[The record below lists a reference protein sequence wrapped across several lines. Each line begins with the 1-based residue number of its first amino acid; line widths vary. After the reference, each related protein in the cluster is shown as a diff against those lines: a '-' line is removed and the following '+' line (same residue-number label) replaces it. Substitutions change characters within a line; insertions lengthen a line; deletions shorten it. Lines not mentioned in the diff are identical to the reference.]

1 MPRVKSTSKF
11 TIAASALAL
20 LIGATSFTMP
30 KAVQAAVVYDP
41 TNHVQNVLQAARAL
55 EQIRIQSEQLTAQ
68 IRALAK
74 SPYDH
79 SKEIGQAM
87 AALDD
92 LGQQARGLATTV
104 RGLDRQFSELYP
116 ENGAA
121 RSAMARL
128 ETAARRIELSRQTA
142 EDLAQTAARL
152 EASRPN
158 RAARI
163 RGALAAS
170 RDAEGET
177 GAIQSSVQALGVLSE
192 QLEGLQA
199 LMAAQSRLAAQEAA
213 ERAASKQEAIAARRA
228 QWARK
233 AQKPKAPA
241 FNPLPNARQ

>member
-1 MPRVKSTSKF
+1 MSRAKSTSKF

-20 LIGATSFTMP
+20 LVGATSFILP
-30 KAVQAAVVYDP
+30 QAVQAAVVYDP
-41 TNHVQNVLQAARAL
+41 TNHIQNVLQAARAL
-55 EQIRIQSEQLTAQ
+55 EQIRIQTEQLTAQ
-68 IRALAK
+68 IRSLSK

-87 AALDD
+87 QALDD
-92 LGQQARGLATTV
+92 LGQQARGLATSV
-104 RGLDRQFSELYP
+104 RGLDRQFSDLYP
-116 ENGAA
+116 ENGTA

-128 ETAARRIELSRQTA
+128 EAAARRIELSRQTA
-142 EDLAQTAARL
+142 EDLAQTAASL
-152 EASRPN
+152 ESARPN
-158 RAARI
+158 RAARM

-213 ERAASKQEAIAARRA
+213 ERAANKQEAIAARRA